1 MLEYKANWYGRTIQ
15 KVPKNFPSTQICSQC
30 GNQIKEVKELKVREW
45 KCPVCC
51 SHHDRDKN
59 ASINILIEGLF
70 LLLGK
75 KRTAGTAGVW
85 SQTSLLLDQAAR
97 VAWVSLDR

>member
-1 MLEYKANWYGRTIQ
+1 MAGPYK
-15 KVPKNFPSTQICSQC
+15 KVSKNFSSTQICSQC
-30 GNQIKEVKELKVREW
+30 GNQIKEAKELNVREW
-45 KCPVCC
+45 ECPVCC

-70 LLLGK
+70 LLSGK

-97 VAWVSLDR
+97 LAWISLDH